1 MTRPSG
7 KPASSGRV
15 ISDMR
20 QITKMAAAALHR
32 RQMFKM
38 ANTIVDGTAMYVH
51 GSCVAAV
58 MPQGIQ
64 FSMSGWPT
72 KLTRER
78 LNGVFDKFGLAA
90 VLFQRKGEQLLSLP
104 SGDQL
109 IDPDATYLLHY
120 TDNGV
125 LELCDYYSFIPI

>member
-1 MTRPSG
+1 
-7 KPASSGRV
+7 
-15 ISDMR
+15 MR
-20 QITKMAAAALHR
+20 QITKQAANALHR
-32 RQMFKM
+32 RQTF
-38 ANTIVDGTAMYVH
+38 AQSNTCVDGTAMYVH

-104 SGDQL
+104 HGVQRL
-109 IDPDATYLLHY
+109 DPDATYLLHY
-120 TDNGV
+120 TENGI